1 MQENIFTDVLQWGG
15 VSFVFIPF
23 LLYLKSLEK
32 HLASQDQKVI
42 CPRILQI
49 RRQTV

>member
-32 HLASQDQKVI
+32 HLASW
-42 CPRILQI
+42 IL
-49 RRQTV
+49 TGSESYLS